1 MYNIVITCD
10 DREVKG
16 LESRLQNLK
25 SYLKKYFKL
34 MGETA
39 FKLYFKGVKLEEL
52 SKIRADEYFSDYIL
66 KHMVELKEGISLFVS
81 FFSDYVKAATV
92 WFELFCGLVH
102 ALGTDGFLRILFK
115 QVDLDDVVNL
125 SKIDEDYLK
134 FQVKSSLEL
143 YLQEARFALLSTY
156 KKAQG
161 LPKVVY
167 YTRSE
172 FAEKLIKVM
181 EEQNEDWLKI
191 LSEIYSFYEDVLL
204 KENLVNI
211 VEGLKKIIRYFIEMA
226 QRLQI
231 VQEFIIPHKSWS
243 ELLLEDLQKLRRRIE
258 EIQEEI
264 ALVADYRIKLFEHG
278 FNASIFLL
286 RVLWGN
292 EKLANAK
299 IESFARATTST
310 EELLPTE
317 FNLEDLAFGVMVAL
331 EEFNIVDQAIQTL
344 KEKIS
349 IIEEAAQILGS
360 QELQNFYEDTAETL
374 QTYSSSG
381 MELYETLLAIQDLL
395 IKSTRDEK

>member
-1 MYNIVITCD
+1 MYNRVIFCD

-16 LESRLQNLK
+16 LESRLQSLR

-39 FKLYFKGVKLEEL
+39 LKLYFRGVKLEEL
-52 SKIRADEYFSDYIL
+52 SKIRADEYFSDYVL
-66 KHMVELKEGISLFVS
+66 KRMVELKEGISLFVS

-92 WFELFCGLVH
+92 WFELFCGLVR
-102 ALGTDGFLRILFK
+102 ALGTEDFLGILSK
-115 QVDLDDVVNL
+115 QVELDDVVNM
-125 SKIDEDYLK
+125 SKIDEGYLK

-156 KKAQG
+156 KKARD

-172 FAEKLIKVM
+172 FAERLIKVM

-191 LSEIYSFYEDVLL
+191 LGEIYSFYENVLL
-204 KENLVNI
+204 KEDLVNI
-211 VEGLKKIIRYFIEMA
+211 VEGLKRIIRYFIEMA

-231 VQEFIIPHKSWS
+231 VQEFIIPNKSWR
-243 ELLLEDLQKLRRRIE
+243 ELLLEDIQKLGRRIE

-264 ALVADYRIKLFEHG
+264 ALVADYQIKLFEHG

-299 IESFARATTST
+299 IEAFARATTST

-317 FNLEDLAFGVMVAL
+317 FNPEDLAFGVMVAL
-331 EEFNIVDQAIQTL
+331 EEFNTVDQAVQAL
-344 KEKIS
+344 KEKIG

-360 QELQNFYEDTAETL
+360 RERRNFYEDTAETL
-374 QTYSSSG
+374 RVYSSSG
-381 MELYETLLAIQDLL
+381 VELYETLLDIQDLL
-395 IKSTRDEK
+395 VKNTRDKK

>member
-1 MYNIVITCD
+1 MPYNDVIFCD

-16 LESRLQNLK
+16 LESRVQSLRN
-25 SYLKKYFKL
+25 YLKKYFKL

-39 FKLYFKGVKLEEL
+39 LKLYFGGVKLEEL
-52 SKIRADEYFSDYIL
+52 SKIRADEYFSDYVL
-66 KHMVELKEGISLFVS
+66 KYMVQLKEGISLFVS

-92 WFELFCGLVH
+92 WFELFCGLVR
-102 ALGTDGFLRILFK
+102 ALGTEDFLGILFK
-115 QVDLDDVVNL
+115 KVELNDVVNL
-125 SKIDEDYLK
+125 SKIDEGYLK
-134 FQVKSSLEL
+134 FQIKSSLEL

-156 KKAQG
+156 KKARG

-191 LSEIYSFYEDVLL
+191 LSGIYSFYEDILL

-226 QRLQI
+226 QRLQT
-231 VQEFIIPHKSWS
+231 VQEFITPNKSWR
-243 ELLLEDLQKLRRRIE
+243 ELLLEDIQKLGRRIE

-264 ALVADYRIKLFEHG
+264 TLASDYRIKIFEHG

-292 EKLANAK
+292 EDLANAK
-299 IESFARATTST
+299 IEAFARGTTST

-331 EEFNIVDQAIQTL
+331 EEFNIVDQAVQSL

-349 IIEEAAQILGS
+349 IIEEAAKILGS
-360 QELQNFYEDTAETL
+360 QELRKFYEDTAETL
-374 QTYSSSG
+374 RAYGSSG
-381 MELYETLLAIQDLL
+381 VELYETLLAIQDLL
-395 IKSTRDEK
+395 IKSI